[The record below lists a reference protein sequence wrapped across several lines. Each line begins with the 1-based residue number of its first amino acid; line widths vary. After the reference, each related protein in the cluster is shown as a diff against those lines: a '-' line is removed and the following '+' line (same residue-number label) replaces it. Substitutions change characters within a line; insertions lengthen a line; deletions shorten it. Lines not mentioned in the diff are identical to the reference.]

1 MSAQEN
7 YDLIIKARY
16 VLPMDGNFSVIKDG
30 AVCVQ
35 ENVIAAIGNS
45 EDICKGAHAQ
55 EIIDAGN
62 AVILPGLVNA
72 HAHSAM
78 SYFRGIADDQ
88 PLDSWLKEQI
98 WPLEAKFIA
107 PEFVRQSS
115 ELACLEM
122 AKSGITA
129 FADMYFFENV
139 LAEVSERAG
148 MRILIGEAILD
159 FKTPSAKT
167 PDEAIA
173 RTLEYK
179 AAYSEN
185 ELVRVSFAPHS
196 IYACSK
202 DLLKVV
208 KELSSAHNLPV
219 QFHLAETQE
228 EERDAIAK
236 FNMPPVKYLDSLG
249 ILSKRALAAHC
260 IWLDE
265 ECLDILVNRGVKI
278 VHNPISNL
286 KLGSGIAPIPD
297 FLEKGAEVSLGTDG
311 AASNNTLDLWIEMRT
326 AALVH
331 KGIRHDP
338 AAVTARET
346 VKMATL
352 GGAQALGL
360 DALTGTLEEGR
371 RADFIVVNL
380 DKPHLA
386 PLFDIYSHLAYS
398 ACAADVQDVII
409 NGKIV
414 VRKGEAQTLDEEKIM
429 SEARSWK
436 EKNFN

>member
-1 MSAQEN
+1 MQEN
-7 YDLIIKARY
+7 FDLIIKARY
-16 VLPMDGNFSVIKDG
+16 VLPMDANFSVIKDG
-30 AVCVQ
+30 AICVKDN
-35 ENVIAAIGNS
+35 EIAAIGKS
-45 EDICKGAHAQ
+45 EKICKDKDAQ

-78 SYFRGIADDQ
+78 SYFRGIADGL
-88 PLDSWLKEQI
+88 PLNAWLKEHI

-122 AKSGITA
+122 AKSGVTA
-129 FADMYFFENV
+129 FADMYFFENI

-159 FKTPSAKT
+159 FKSPSAKT

-179 AAYSEN
+179 AAYSGN
-185 ELVRVSFAPHS
+185 ELVRVSLAPHS

-208 KELSSAHNLPV
+208 KELSSAHDLPV
-219 QFHLAETQE
+219 QIHLAETQE
-228 EERDAIAK
+228 EERDASVK
-236 FNMPPVKYLDSLG
+236 FSMSPVEYLDSLG
-249 ILSKRALAAHC
+249 ILSKRTLASHC

-265 ECLDILVNRGVKI
+265 EDLDILASRGVKI

-297 FLEKGAEVSLGTDG
+297 FLEKGAAVSLGTDG
-311 AASNNTLDLWIEMRT
+311 AASNNTLDLWIEMRA
-326 AALVH
+326 AALIH

-338 AAVTARET
+338 TAVTAHEI

-360 DALTGTLEEGR
+360 DNLTGTLEQGK

-386 PLFDIYSHLAYS
+386 PLYDIYSHLAYS
-398 ACAADVQDVII
+398 ACASDVQDVII

-414 VRKGEAQTLDEEKIM
+414 VRKGCVKTLDEEKIM

-436 EKNFN
+436 EKNFD